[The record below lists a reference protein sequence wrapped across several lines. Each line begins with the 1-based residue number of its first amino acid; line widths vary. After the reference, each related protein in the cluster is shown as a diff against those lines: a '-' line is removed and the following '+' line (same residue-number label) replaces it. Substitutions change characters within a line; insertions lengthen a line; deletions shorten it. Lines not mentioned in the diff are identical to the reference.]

1 MKKVIIESPLS
12 GDFAMHR
19 YYAKLAMRDCIAKGE
34 APYASHLLYDQVDLL
49 DDRIIEEREQGMEA
63 GFEWGTSADVVAV
76 YEDLGISDGMKR
88 GIGKADQ
95 RGLPVAY
102 RRIEGWEEIWK
113 VNEGRVR
120 RGYYHERHIGRL
132 PVEFKTYTIIAL
144 PDGRLDTAGS
154 VFALWELRGLLE
166 TCASRI
172 EALSTQ
178 IQGQYGED
186 DGTREEVPEGRLN

>member
-1 MKKVIIESPLS
+1 MRKVVIESPLA

-19 YYAKLAMRDCIAKGE
+19 FYAKLAMRDCIDKGE

-49 DDRIIEEREQGMEA
+49 DDRIVVEREQGMEA
-63 GFEWGTSADVVAV
+63 GFEWGAMTDAVVV

-95 RGLPVAY
+95 RNLPIEY
-102 RRIEGWEEIWK
+102 RRIERWEEVWK
-113 VNEGRVR
+113 ANEARVR
-120 RGYYHERHIGRL
+120 RGFYHERHIGKL
-132 PVEFKTYTIIAL
+132 PTEFRTYTIIAL

-154 VFALWELRGLLE
+154 SFSLWELRGLLA

-172 EALSTQ
+172 EVLSTQ
-178 IQGQYGED
+178 MQGQYSD
-186 DGTREEVPEGRLN
+186 DDPTNEEANEGRLM